1 MEFLSVIRFGGEKS
15 GLAFPSL
22 LEVFMNAL
30 LQNWQ
35 IYLLCIFY
43 FPMGSLESC
52 AVYLEKKVE
61 YHSSTLKIAMAEKE
75 DSSTWLTTNV

>member
-1 MEFLSVIRFGGEKS
+1 MIRFGGEKS
-15 GLAFPSL
+15 GLAFPSP

-35 IYLLCIFY
+35 SYSLCIFY

-52 AVYLEKKVE
+52 AVYSDKIVE
-61 YHSSTLKIAMAEKE
+61 YHSSTLNIAMAEKE
-75 DSSTWLTTNV
+75 DSSTWLSTNF